1 MTATANPLSAWN
13 HTVTDIP
20 EGGLTRTRNASADE
34 CTALAGVLGIPA
46 VVGLE
51 AQYRVS
57 TIPGGGYRLQ
67 GAISGDVVQAC
78 IVTLEPVPGAISD
91 RFEAEYWPD
100 HAARA
105 VEAEQSVLAG
115 PDIEPLEH
123 GLIDAGRIV
132 FECLSAALD
141 PYPRKDGAE
150 FGWRDSQAEK
160 SNISN
165 PFTVLAKLKSEK

>member
-1 MTATANPLSAWN
+1 MTAAINPLSAWN
-13 HTVTDIP
+13 HTVSDIP
-20 EGGLTRTRNASADE
+20 EGGMTRTRTASADE
-34 CTALAGVLGIPA
+34 CKALAAVLAIPA
-46 VVGLE
+46 VARLE

-57 TIPGGGYRLQ
+57 KISGGGYRLA
-67 GAISGDVVQAC
+67 GDISGDVVQ
-78 IVTLEPVPGAISD
+78 GAISD
-91 RFEAEYWPD
+91 RFDVEYWPD

-105 VEAEQSVLAG
+105 AEAEQSVLTG

-150 FGWRDSQAEK
+150 FGWRDSKAEK
-160 SNISN
+160 AGNSN
-165 PFTVLAKLKSEK
+165 PFAVLSKLKGEK